1 MFDLLPPHPLLP
13 PRLLNPV
20 NHHHSIKSLN
30 NISNQ
35 KLNLCQRFE
44 SDTHAA
50 VLWMREQ
57 KTAGNFKG
65 NVYEPARISV
75 SLKDAKYAQ
84 MAENPISVAMFKV
97 RSFLTP
103 ANNLNFLTLMDSIR
117 RSCSRSRPTTT
128 T

>member
-1 MFDLLPPHPLLP
+1 M
-13 PRLLNPV
+13 
-20 NHHHSIKSLN
+20 
-30 NISNQ
+30 
-35 KLNLCQRFE
+35 NLCQRFE

-50 VLWMREQ
+50 VLWMRDQ

-65 NVYEPARISV
+65 NVYEPPRISV

-97 RSFLTP
+97 RSFLSNYTH
-103 ANNLNFLTLMDSIR
+103 AYQTLTRVDSVR
-117 RSCSRSRPTTT
+117 RSSSRSRPTTT